1 MLFRRKISSFFKHIS
16 LTQTSCTWYI
26 VVQSPTSSQVLH
38 ALSKKQLFDWKEVY
52 CEDESRFCTIKD
64 VYSSV
69 TEVGTCGVSEADIS
83 GIKKGFVAKTIE
95 CSLMNCVQSVLSC
108 GGFTCCTQIIVC
120 RWLLILCVL
129 VAGLRTLINLQK
141 FRHLKLQVNLVGAKP
156 YVKYC
161 MLIRTIKIRFKVCE
175 IWHLE
180 LGNILI

>member
-1 MLFRRKISSFFKHIS
+1 M
-16 LTQTSCTWYI
+16 
-26 VVQSPTSSQVLH
+26 LH

-83 GIKKGFVAKTIE
+83 GIKKGFVAKTVE
-95 CSLMNCVQSVLSC
+95 CCLMSCVQSMLSC

-129 VAGLRTLINLQK
+129 VAGLRTLYQLAEVQT
-141 FRHLKLQVNLVGAKP
+141 LKVAS
-156 YVKYC
+156 
-161 MLIRTIKIRFKVCE
+161 
-175 IWHLE
+175 E
-180 LGNILI
+180 LGGS